1 MSQADASHRRWR
13 RPSFAVLVFPALAF
27 QAFFAVTH
35 FGHGLRPE
43 YGGTLALIVL
53 AVAGGRRWRAL
64 VQHPVFWLVL
74 AFTVYAVL
82 QAAQVAQMTPG
93 VPWDKHLS
101 KNAELVRV
109 GVLACVIGVCL
120 AEQPQRIPHLLGLMV
135 AGFLCAALVYA
146 PWSDLGAVAAGA
158 LRLRFHY
165 AENIVGEYAA
175 IGLLLLSMYAMSQ
188 AVRGRVVVLAG
199 LVVAGLLLLACLLYA
214 QSRAAWLAAAVL
226 IPATAIAHARDASG
240 HWRRPVVIVIGITA
254 IVVAVA
260 LGAGYG
266 LVSHRLA
273 GGQAIVEALANG
285 DPATLPQTSATVRV
299 QLALLGLHLWNE
311 HPLLGIGL
319 HDINPTIAASGIHI
333 GDYVPPHLHNAYL
346 QAAVGLGSVGAALLL
361 ATFGLLIRGLWLAR
375 RVGAAGSALYW
386 SLLGSLGIVLVVNF
400 SDCLLWRFDYVRA
413 PLELLLGACLALSL
427 RRRGTSVAAGSSTA
441 ADAGTDTR
449 GSPPV
454 AN

>member
-1 MSQADASHRRWR
+1 M
-13 RPSFAVLVFPALAF
+13 VVFPALAF

-43 YGGTLALIVL
+43 YGGLLALIML
-53 AVAGGRRWRAL
+53 AVAGGSRWRAL

-74 AFTVYAVL
+74 AFIVYAVL
-82 QAAQVAQMTPG
+82 QAAHVAQMTPG
-93 VPWDKHLS
+93 VSWDKHLS

-120 AEQPQRIPHLLGLMV
+120 AEQPQRIPQLLGLMV

-146 PWSDLGAVAAGA
+146 PWSNPGAVATGA

-165 AENIVGEYAA
+165 PENIVGEYAA
-175 IGLLLLSMYAMSQ
+175 IGLLLLSTYAMSMSQ
-188 AVRGRVVVLAG
+188 ALRRRAVPAG
-199 LVVAGLLLLACLLYA
+199 LIVAGLLLLACLLYA
-214 QSRAAWLAAAVL
+214 QSRAAWLAAVVL
-226 IPATAIAHARDASG
+226 IPATAIAHAREVSG
-240 HWRRPVVIVIGITA
+240 HWRRPVAIVIGITA

-260 LGAGYG
+260 LGAGDG
-266 LVSHRLA
+266 LVAHRLA

-299 QLALLGLHLWNE
+299 QLALLGLHLWYE

-319 HDINPTIAASGIHI
+319 HDIAPTIAASGIHI
-333 GDYVPPHLHNAYL
+333 GTYVPPHLHNAYL
-346 QAAVGLGSVGAALLL
+346 QAAVGLGGIGAALLL
-361 ATFGLLIRGLWLAR
+361 ATFGVLIRGLWLAR
-375 RVGAAGSALYW
+375 RAGVAGRALYW
-386 SLLGSLGIVLVVNF
+386 ALLGSLGIVLMVNL

-427 RRRGTSVAAGSSTA
+427 RQRRTGKATGPSTVAADVGVDGKRLPPA
-441 ADAGTDTR
+441 AY
-449 GSPPV
+449 
-454 AN
+454 